1 VQRFSGNHLLRKQKG
16 LIYMEKVMETA
27 REKMGKTISVLK
39 SEYASVRAGR
49 ATPAVLD
56 KIRVDYYGTPTP
68 INQMAA
74 ISVAEARILI
84 IQPWD
89 ISTLHPIEKAI
100 QQSELGI
107 NPQND
112 GRVIRLVFPQ
122 LTEEKRRELAKDVR
136 KKAEDAKVA
145 VRSIRR
151 DCIDRI
157 KKMEKSSEITEDDLK
172 EGEKELQ
179 DITDKYI
186 KEVDTVAADKE
197 KEIMEI

>member
-1 VQRFSGNHLLRKQKG
+1 
-16 LIYMEKVMETA
+16 MEKVMETT

-39 SEYASVRAGR
+39 SEYATVRAGR
-49 ATPAVLD
+49 ATAAVLD
-56 KIRVDYYGTPTP
+56 KIRVDYYGAPTP

-74 ISVAEARILI
+74 ISVAEARILN

-89 ISTLHPIEKAI
+89 ISTLHPIERAI
-100 QQSELGI
+100 QQSDLGI

-122 LTEEKRRELAKDVR
+122 LTEEKRKELAKDVH

-145 VRSIRR
+145 IRSIRR
-151 DCIDRI
+151 DSIDKI
-157 KKMEKSSEITEDDLK
+157 KKMEKAAEITEDDLK
-172 EGEKELQ
+172 EGEDELQ
-179 DITDKYI
+179 EITDKYI